1 MESARRKV
9 PAEREQSVEQRVAKL
24 AARQHGVVSRRQLL
38 EGGLSSAAIGRR
50 VEAGRLHPLH
60 HGVYAVGHPVLT
72 VNGRWMAAVLACGP
86 GAALGYTSAAA
97 LWDLQRSASGPPTVV
112 VPVAGGRRRP
122 QLRIHRHPD
131 LRPDEVTARHRIPV
145 TTAARTILDLAAVAG
160 DRHLRH
166 ALDQA
171 EIQELTDYPALAA
184 LARSHPRHRGSTRLQ
199 RLLETY
205 EAGTARTRSGL
216 EIAFLALCDRHDLPK
231 PLVNHPLTPTTTVD
245 FVFPDHRLAV
255 ETDSWAWHRGRQA
268 FERDRERDATH
279 AAAGYRTLRFTD
291 RQIERAPATVV
302 RALAAAL
309 SPASSPPSPG
319 TPSRSSA

>member
-1 MESARRKV
+1 VTAARRKV
-9 PAEREQSVEQRVAKL
+9 PAAREQSVEQRVAAL
-24 AARQHGVVSRRQLL
+24 AEAQHGVVSRRQLL
-38 EGGLSSAAIGRR
+38 GIGLSGSAIGRR
-50 VEAGRLHPLH
+50 VDAGRLHLLH
-60 HGVYAVGHPVLT
+60 DGVYAVGHPVLT
-72 VNGRWMAAVLACGP
+72 VYGRWMAAVLACGP

-131 LRPDEVTARHRIPV
+131 LRADEVTSRHRIPV

-166 ALDQA
+166 TLDQA

-184 LARSHPRHRGSTRLQ
+184 LARAHPRHRGSTRLRQ
-199 RLLETY
+199 LLETH

-216 EIAFLALCDRHDLPK
+216 EVAFLALCEDHGFPRPQINQRIGIL
-231 PLVNHPLTPTTTVD
+231 TVD
-245 FVFPDHRLAV
+245 FVFTAERVAV

-268 FERDRERDATH
+268 FERDRERDATL

-291 RQIERAPATVV
+291 RQIERAPGTVV

-309 SPASSPPSPG
+309 TRASSPPSPG
-319 TPSRSSA
+319 TPSRCAA